1 MENIYQIRSVPRM
14 FEEVTRA
21 IVNYIQT
28 ENLKK
33 GVKLP
38 PERKLSELLGV
49 SRSSVREAIRILEM
63 LGYLES
69 KQGGGTFV
77 SQPEPFLI
85 PVQIVSQ
92 YMDKQTLKKYFE
104 MALLNAE
111 KIISLSIELDHAEP
125 ILQIRNTD
133 FWEGFSEWIN
143 VLGSQLENDYYLK
156 LWNNIFPMLA
166 KQGFL
171 DELNIGWTLQ
181 DLLIAFQNKNKKQL
195 DTFLSQLIK
204 GAASSAD

>member
-156 LWNNIFPMLA
+156 LWNSIFPMLA

>member
-1 MENIYQIRSVPRM
+1 M

>member
-1 MENIYQIRSVPRM
+1 VENIYQIRSVPRM

-156 LWNNIFPMLA
+156 LWNSIFPMLA

>member
-1 MENIYQIRSVPRM
+1 M

-111 KIISLSIELDHAEP
+111 KIISLSIELDHTEP

-156 LWNNIFPMLA
+156 LWNSIFPMLA

>member
-1 MENIYQIRSVPRM
+1 VENIYQIRSVPRM